1 MDKGGSCAALL
12 TDLSKAFGCIVHDF
26 FIAKLKAYGFF
37 YEPFKVMDSYLTDRK
52 HRTKTKN

>member
-26 FIAKLKAYGFF
+26 FIAKLKAYGFL
-37 YEPFKVMDSYLTDRK
+37 YEPFKVDSYLTDRK
-52 HRTKTKN
+52 RRAKTKN